1 VTVNLLQLQKLG
13 VWTTYHAIGEE
24 SAGEAA
30 SLVEELGYG
39 TFWLGGSPKL
49 AQIRPLL
56 EATERLTVATA
67 IVNVWQNEPATLAGE
82 YAALAEEFPDRVLLG
97 IGVGHPEATSDYS
110 KPLSTM
116 RAFLDGLDGAS
127 PPVPRDGR
135 CLAALGPKMLDLSA
149 ERALGAIPYFTP
161 VQHTRFARERMG
173 ESALLAPELA
183 CVVDADPER
192 GHFAARKYA
201 QLYLGLS
208 NYTNNLLKFG
218 FTEQDIADG
227 GSDRLIDAIVPSGSA
242 EQIAA
247 VAREHLDA
255 GADHVCLQPV
265 GVSGIP
271 REQWTALASAM
282 LG

>member
-1 VTVNLLQLQKLG
+1 MTVNLLQLQKLG
-13 VWTTYHAIGEE
+13 VWTAYHAIGEE

-116 RAFLDGLDGAS
+116 RSFS
-127 PPVPRDGR
+127 
-135 CLAALGPKMLDLSA
+135 
-149 ERALGAIPYFTP
+149 T
-161 VQHTRFARERMG
+161 
-173 ESALLAPELA
+173 
-183 CVVDADPER
+183 
-192 GHFAARKYA
+192 
-201 QLYLGLS
+201 
-208 NYTNNLLKFG
+208 
-218 FTEQDIADG
+218 
-227 GSDRLIDAIVPSGSA
+227 
-242 EQIAA
+242 
-247 VAREHLDA
+247 
-255 GADHVCLQPV
+255 
-265 GVSGIP
+265 
-271 REQWTALASAM
+271 
-282 LG
+282 